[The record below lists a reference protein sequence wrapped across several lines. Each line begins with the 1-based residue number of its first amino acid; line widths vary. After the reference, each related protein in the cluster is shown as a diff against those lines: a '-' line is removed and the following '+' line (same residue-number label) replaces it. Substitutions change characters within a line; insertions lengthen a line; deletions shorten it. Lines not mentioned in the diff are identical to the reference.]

1 MIFRPPILDIFILQ
15 GADADIP
22 ITIADKTSEDDS
34 DDSYT
39 PRDITGYKFKA
50 SIKESAEDDIVIA
63 EFDVEMTDP
72 ANGLV
77 DLVMPADIT
86 DSINTDGD
94 YWKEMNTY
102 YWDCYMFTPEGE
114 TFRILQ
120 GKAKVSPGISK

>member
-1 MIFRPPILDIFILQ
+1 MIFHPPILDIFILQ

-39 PRDITGYKFKA
+39 PRDITDYKFKA
-50 SIKESAEDDIVIA
+50 AIKESAEDDIVIA

-77 DLVMPADIT
+77 DLVMPADVT

-120 GKAKVSPGISK
+120 GKAKVSPGISR